1 MKKDKGTT
9 LLVVGMMLS
18 SLGMTVL
25 TENKIIQYSALIIGL
40 LMSIYSVFVTE
51 KWKKSQKKTK
61 K

>member
-9 LLVVGMMLS
+9 LLIVGMMLS

-40 LMSIYSVFVTE
+40 LISIYSVFVTE
-51 KWKKSQKKTK
+51 KWKKSQKKTNK
-61 K
+61 

>member
-51 KWKKSQKKTK
+51 KWKKSQKKTNK
-61 K
+61 